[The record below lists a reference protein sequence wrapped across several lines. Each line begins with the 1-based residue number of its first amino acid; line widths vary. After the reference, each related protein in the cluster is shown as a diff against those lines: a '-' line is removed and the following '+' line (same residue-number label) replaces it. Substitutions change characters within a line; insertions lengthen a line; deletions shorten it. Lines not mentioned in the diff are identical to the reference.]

1 MIYDLA
7 NPDDR
12 LRLALDQPTRDRRRM
27 VAHIIERRQG
37 KEARDEL
44 VAALRAQ
51 R

>member
-27 VAHIIERRQG
+27 VAHIIEWRCG
-37 KEARDEL
+37 KPARDEL
-44 VAALRAQ
+44 VAALMARK
-51 R
+51 